1 MRSLSLVS
9 LASLV
14 GALTL
19 AVLVGTGPSGQG
31 LSVRPAE
38 AAAAVKVT
46 ARCDGNPE
54 RVTVTNNS
62 RQRVKVRKVGSI
74 YRPFDFEPVAVN
86 RTLRRGQSVTAE
98 SGPAAN
104 RNVLGKQYIFNSD
117 VGRREGARVS
127 TSVGRFVDRC

>member
-1 MRSLSLVS
+1 MRPLSLVL

-14 GALTL
+14 GVLTL
-19 AVLVGTGPSGQG
+19 AVFLGPASSERG
-31 LSVRPAE
+31 LSVRPAD
-38 AAAAVKVT
+38 AAPAVRVV

-62 RQRVKVRKVGSI
+62 RQRVKVRRVGSI

-86 RTLRRGQSVTAE
+86 RTLRRGSSVTFE

-104 RNVLGKQYIFNSD
+104 RNVLSGQYIFNSD
-117 VGRREGARVS
+117 VGTREGARVA
-127 TSVGRFVDRC
+127 TTAGRFVDRC